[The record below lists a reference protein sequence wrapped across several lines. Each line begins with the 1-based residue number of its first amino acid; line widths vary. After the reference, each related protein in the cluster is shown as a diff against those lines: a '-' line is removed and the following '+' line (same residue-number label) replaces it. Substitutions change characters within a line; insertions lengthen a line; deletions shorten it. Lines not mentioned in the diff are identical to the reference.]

1 MSRIDIF
8 DQSIYEEKLTS
19 DDELILDSHS
29 IMTESQTEGNT
40 CIPPSTSSNLF
51 KTFVFTPSTNKK
63 SPILLEP
70 AVLD

>member
-8 DQSIYEEKLTS
+8 DQSMYEEKPTS

-29 IMTESQTEGNT
+29 IMTDFQIEGNT
-40 CIPPSTSSNLF
+40 YIPPSTSTNLF
-51 KTFVFTPSTNKK
+51 KTFVFTPSTNKQR
-63 SPILLEP
+63 SILLEP